1 MAEEAAAKP
10 FSTRTSTY
18 WNGDLIF
25 GGKCTIENVSF
36 IKPHSL
42 KNILLNNNINVDNNS
57 QSLLKLGEEAGD
69 FHDSEFLRH
78 GLLSST
84 KLELSQI
91 IPYDSLQSSLCTL
104 GMQCAYVFELEMNNT
119 PTTITTNNN
128 NNNNSKKNNDNSND
142 NNASINF
149 DDINDNV
156 KFINTWHNRRLCPIF
171 SGQFK
176 FEKSPSTSITDVYVV
191 LIPSDSNKNTINNE
205 KNHPKTYAILLE
217 SPGLLQQELRHN
229 ASSMLNSLLTDH
241 LQALMKK
248 NVSEKSYGINLNK
261 GMIAKLKEI
270 DNNSNDNL
278 YSLILEQELNI
289 MFKAMKAED
298 FDMNPTESI
307 TSRWTRYIENIRN
320 LVKDGMK
327 QYLGDANSIT
337 KISGDNKNG
346 IDIGK
351 EVDNIRNHI
360 SKCMKNSFKL
370 SSKDTRILMEMN
382 NGKRNI
388 NNNINAD
395 RMDDNN
401 NKSNT
406 SNTNMH
412 NTVLKSSVNVSGI
425 SDTKKKQI
433 SNIST
438 GKKKQNTSKAQA
450 ALAGATERDRVRR
463 RERRKRGGVK
473 KNLINNQKFI
483 KNSSYK
489 NKNNGNSNSI
499 NNVRNTTTT
508 TTNSTTTTTTTSN
521 NNNNNINN
529 VKLLQNSRSII
540 MKKRKSITSPMLQ
553 NKKMNSKQIIR
564 RNSNSKRLKNNSQIG
579 SVSTIRSYK
588 TLNEK
593 NIQKA
598 CKSVLNS
605 TKSPQLQDKDIY
617 NQILS
622 FAFKSTVLTIKAKE
636 KNGIDGEINVEKL
649 NGIAIKN
656 CKHAM
661 MMLLQ

>member
-10 FSTRTSTY
+10 VSTRTSTY

-25 GGKCTIENVSF
+25 GGKCIIENVSF

-69 FHDSEFLRH
+69 FHDSEFLRR

-119 PTTITTNNN
+119 PTTITTTNN

-217 SPGLLQQELRHN
+217 SPGLLQQEVRHN

-307 TSRWTRYIENIRN
+307 ASRWTRYIENIRN

-382 NGKRNI
+382 NGKRNV
-388 NNNINAD
+388 NNNNAD

-438 GKKKQNTSKAQA
+438 SKKKQNTSKAQA

-489 NKNNGNSNSI
+489 NKNNGKSNSI
-499 NNVRNTTTT
+499 NNVRNTNTT
-508 TTNSTTTTTTTSN
+508 TTNSTTTTTTTTSN